1 MLTNWIVAMV
11 AASFLLGFMKTM
23 FSPQAHAL
31 ISLVAYLT
39 MWFILS
45 AFEKRKTPVYSNAP
59 YVIFWFVLL
68 IGALSV
74 FASFAPD
81 ISEPILVVRAFVFL
95 AALVYLFS
103 STARMYV
110 DVWLTRIRKS

>member
-1 MLTNWIVAMV
+1 MLTNWIVAI
-11 AASFLLGFMKTM
+11 AATSFLLGFMKPM
-23 FSPQAHAL
+23 YSPQAHAL
-31 ISLVAYLT
+31 ISMGTYLV

-45 AFEKRKTPVYSNAP
+45 EFEKRKKPVYSNAP
-59 YVIFWFVLL
+59 YLIFGFVLL

-74 FASFAPD
+74 LASFVPD
-81 ISEPILVVRAFVFL
+81 ISEPILFVRAFVFI

-110 DVWLTRIRKS
+110 DVWLAKLRKG